1 MSWQL
6 ALKSCSVDA
15 CRDIVQVLRSLKGS
29 NKEVVGSMEVC
40 RALLIKPK
48 YLALILRGTK
58 TAELRRTPCK
68 KLDWTA
74 LSPLGGKPGSKRKI
88 LGLARIASSEKVTVE
103 ELLRRKEEHCVE
115 DADVRTYL
123 GDKDGYLWTFSER
136 HVLSDP
142 LEFDYVR
149 GQVNFA
155 KLGAEVVDAARN
167 DFMIHTSHEEK
178 LQAAESYLST
188 LHCLGLPS
196 SRKLVKKTHAKG
208 RIGPPRNAG
217 T

>member
-6 ALKSCSVDA
+6 ARKSCSVDA

-68 KLDWTA
+68 KLHWTA
-74 LSPLGGKPGSKRKI
+74 LSPLGGKRGSKRKI
-88 LGLARIASSEKVTVE
+88 LGLATITSSEKVTME
-103 ELLRRKEEHCVE
+103 EILRRKAEHCVE
-115 DADVRTYL
+115 EAEVRAYL
-123 GDKDGYLWTFSER
+123 GDKEGYLWTLSEK
-136 HVLSDP
+136 HILSNP
-142 LEFDYVR
+142 LEFDYIR

-167 DFMIHTSHEEK
+167 DYMIEGSQEEK

-188 LHCLGLPS
+188 LHSCGLPS
-196 SRKLVKKTHAKG
+196 RSKSVKKTSCKQKNKLGSPCA
-208 RIGPPRNAG
+208 
-217 T
+217 